1 MKHTDDQDLG
11 DWKAE
16 RNRKAAKQLAD
27 KLSRRQRDE
36 WDDILS
42 RYGRELPPIDD
53 SEAPPRID

>member
-1 MKHTDDQDLG
+1 MQNDEDN
-11 DWKAE
+11 WKAE
-16 RNRKAAKQLAD
+16 RNRKAARQLAD

-53 SEAPPRID
+53 SEAPPKIN